1 VPLNA
6 VMVELD
12 DKLTDPFQKRFVSS
26 AEEIIFDILN
36 IYLHDIYASPFYQ
49 MKEIR
54 EAQCLD

>member
-1 VPLNA
+1 
-6 VMVELD
+6 MVELD
-12 DKLTDPFQKRFVSS
+12 DKLTDPFQKRFLSS